1 MENIVRKI
9 IFLLTAILLF
19 SLCLSAQTKRAL
31 VIGLG
36 EQQDKSWA
44 KIHGD
49 NDVSYVKA
57 MLERAGYNEIDTL
70 VNKHATKEGIV
81 VAFQNMTNKCNNG
94 DMVYI
99 HFSGHGQQVTDV
111 DGDEEDGWDEAWVPY
126 DAFFR
131 YDEQMY
137 KGENHLIDDE
147 INVLL
152 TNIKEKIGSSGAML
166 VVIDACHSAHA
177 TSGIDTDGAIRG
189 ARDRFVIPIS
199 EKGHAEKGS
208 EQWLTLSACEQ
219 SYQQCKELKTPQVG
233 CLTYAL
239 TVVSEK
245 ADVSYNALVGFV
257 HKSVSTKQTPM
268 LAGEDNVNYDLSI
281 FFKP

>member
-1 MENIVRKI
+1 M
-9 IFLLTAILLF
+9 LTAFLVF

-49 NDVSYVKA
+49 NDVMYVKA
-57 MLERAGYNEIDTL
+57 MLERAGYSEIDTL
-70 VNKHATKEGIV
+70 VNKQATKEGIV
-81 VAFQNMTNKCNNG
+81 AALQNLTNKCNNG

-111 DGDEEDGWDEAWVPY
+111 DGDEEDGWDEAWIPY
-126 DAFFR
+126 DAYFR
-131 YDEQMY
+131 YDEQKY
-137 KGENHLIDDE
+137 RGENHLIDDE

-152 TNIKEKIGSSGAML
+152 TNIKGKIGGTGAML
-166 VVIDACHSAHA
+166 VVIDACHSANA
-177 TSGIDTDGAIRG
+177 TSGIDTDGEVRG
-189 ARDRFVIPIS
+189 ARDRFVIPIKG
-199 EKGHAEKGS
+199 KGHAEKRP

-219 SYQQCKELKTPQVG
+219 SYQQCKELKMPQVG

-239 TVVSEK
+239 CRVAEK
-245 ADVSYNALVGFV
+245 TDVTRNALVGFV
-257 HKSVSTKQTPM
+257 HRSISTKQTPM
-268 LAGEDNVNYDLSI
+268 LAGDNNVNYDLSI